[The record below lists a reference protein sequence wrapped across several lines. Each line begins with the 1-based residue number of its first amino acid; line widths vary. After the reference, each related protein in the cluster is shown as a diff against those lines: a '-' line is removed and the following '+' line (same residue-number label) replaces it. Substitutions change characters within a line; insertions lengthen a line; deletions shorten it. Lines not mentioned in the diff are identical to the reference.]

1 MGDRKQ
7 VMEMSW
13 GPVEHPR
20 GCSSGIKCITSH
32 GCPTVPC
39 LAASLPAMVPKVGG
53 GGYEK
58 I

>member
-20 GCSSGIKCITSH
+20 VRSSGIKCITSH
-32 GCPTVPC
+32 RRPTVPC
-39 LAASLPAMVPKVGG
+39 LAASLPATVPKVGG
-53 GGYEK
+53 WGV
-58 I
+58 